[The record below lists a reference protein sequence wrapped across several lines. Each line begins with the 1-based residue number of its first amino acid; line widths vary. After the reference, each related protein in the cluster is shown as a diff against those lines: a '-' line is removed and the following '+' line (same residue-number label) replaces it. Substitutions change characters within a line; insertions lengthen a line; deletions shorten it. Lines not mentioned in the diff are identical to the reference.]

1 MNEEDKP
8 QHTHY
13 QGSEMS
19 IFNNKLDNLLS
30 LVTDLK
36 NSVQGI
42 SNQQHL
48 LEIWR
53 GQIDLRLQNGTEEMK
68 EQKER
73 TSEIKAEL
81 LEKIKVLDDEIKTLP
96 SKYIER
102 RLVAAYIAGATAVGG
117 GAAAGIMKA
126 LGVF

>member
-1 MNEEDKP
+1 
-8 QHTHY
+8 
-13 QGSEMS
+13 MS

-68 EQKER
+68 EQKTR
-73 TSEIKAEL
+73 TNEVKAEL
-81 LEKIKVLDDEIKTLP
+81 LEKIKVLDEEIKTLP

-117 GAAAGIMKA
+117 ASAAGIMKF
-126 LGVF
+126 LGIF